1 MKKALSECRW
11 VALIVIASIGL
22 SSASAW
28 SQVPEVAG
36 DRPNILL
43 IIADDM
49 GIETL
54 QSYGVGESTA
64 TTPTLDRLAERGLR
78 FNNFWSQPI
87 CSPTRATIL
96 TGRYGFRT
104 GVTRPTGDAQFMGFM
119 PEPPPKPEGT
129 PAECCGLGENPR
141 AGAGGARR
149 QRASGP
155 GLNADEVTLPRILT
169 QASRG
174 AYATAAIGKWHL
186 ADTNNGWERHP
197 NLVGFEHFAGLLRG
211 FPEGYYAWTR
221 VVNGEF
227 FEQSGYG
234 PSAKVD
240 DALEWI
246 ETREDERPWF
256 LWLAFNTP
264 HTPLHRPP
272 TGLISDRHAELDP
285 GINPMEDPVPYFHA
299 MIEAMD
305 SEIGRLLEGID
316 AATLANTYVIF
327 MGDNGTT
334 GQVAT
339 APFRRGRVKGSVY
352 EGGIRV
358 PLIVSGPGVSA
369 GAATDALVNSAD
381 LFATTLELSGA
392 DLAEV
397 LPEDLVHDSTSF
409 LPYLSDPDRP
419 SLREWVYADE
429 MSPGGVLQDG
439 NFAIRGERYKLVRRA
454 GSDELYDLA
463 ADPFEGNDLFE
474 GELTD
479 DARAGYAWLADR
491 LEALHA
497 ADDR

>member
-1 MKKALSECRW
+1 MKILRNEPGW
-11 VALIVIASIGL
+11 LPLVIAAFACYMS
-22 SSASAW
+22 
-28 SQVPEVAG
+28 VPALGQEFAPTP

-54 QSYGVGESTA
+54 ASYGVGESTA
-64 TTPTLDRLAERGLR
+64 TTPTLDGLAARGLR
-78 FNNFWSQPI
+78 FDNFWSQPI
-87 CSPTRATIL
+87 CSPTRATML

-104 GVTRPTGDAQFMGFM
+104 GVVRPTGDADYMGFM

-129 PAECCGLGENPR
+129 PAECCGRGANPR
-141 AGAGGARR
+141 GGGGRPP
-149 QRASGP
+149 SGGP
-155 GLNADEVTLPRILT
+155 GLGAREVTLPRLLT
-169 QASRG
+169 EASSG

-186 ADTNNGWERHP
+186 GDINNGWERHP

-211 FPEGYYAWTR
+211 FPEGYYAWTK

-227 FEQSGYG
+227 SDQFGYG

-246 ETREDERPWF
+246 AARQDQPWF
-256 LWLAFNTP
+256 VWLAFNTP

-272 TGLISDRHAELDP
+272 TELITDRHSDLDP
-285 GINPMEDPVPYFHA
+285 NINPMDNPVPYFHA

-305 SEIGRLLEGID
+305 TEIGRLLAGID
-316 AATLANTYVIF
+316 EATLANTYVIF

-334 GQVAT
+334 RQAVT
-339 APFRRGRVKGSVY
+339 APFRRGRVKGTIY

-358 PLIVSGPGVSA
+358 PLIVAGPGVSN
-369 GAATDALVNSAD
+369 GAVTDGLVNSAD
-381 LFATTLELSGA
+381 MFATVLELGGA
-392 DLAEV
+392 EPGDT
-397 LPEDLVHDSTSF
+397 LPEDLVHDSVSF
-409 LPYLSDPDRP
+409 APYFATPDRS

-429 MSPGGVLQDG
+429 MQPGEALANG

-454 GSDELYDLA
+454 GNDELYDLA
-463 ADPFEGNDLFE
+463 ADPFEDTDL
-474 GELTD
+474 LTGTLTE
-479 DARAGYAWLADR
+479 DARSRYEWLASR

-497 ADDR
+497 TADR